1 MNKIIKNYI
10 EEADY
15 NELLDIMECANNRI
29 VNLVAVKENPMEW
42 LMYVMK
48 VAADYKERLHLVPA
62 LQEEQYHCNC
72 VDYE

>member
-29 VNLVAVKENPMEW
+29 LELGAAKENPMEW
-42 LMYVMK
+42 LMYAMK
-48 VAADYKERLHLVPA
+48 LTMDYKERLNLVPVP
-62 LQEEQYHCNC
+62 QE
-72 VDYE
+72 